1 MVLDVIT
8 SPAFGTAAQ
17 VLSPII
23 ETIIEVVNT
32 SKNVF
37 IEKESFLELANYLER
52 IVPLLKELTRKK
64 ISDSDGLNNVIEI
77 LNREVKVAKQ
87 LTEECSKRNKLY
99 LLMNCRSIA
108 KRLEETTREIS
119 RALGLIPL
127 SSLDIS
133 AGIMGEISQVRDL
146 MQIVE
151 FKAALAEEEI
161 LVKIESGIQE
171 MNVDRSYA
179 NNVLLSIAQA
189 VGIST
194 EKSALKKEFEEFKRE
209 IENARLRKNQAE
221 AMQMDQIISFLEQ
234 ADATSTPNEK
244 EIKYITER
252 NSLGCQPFKPL
263 LSFFCPIT
271 REVMLDPV
279 EISSGHT
286 FERSAIEKWFAD
298 GNNLCPLTMIPLD
311 TSIMRPNKTLRNSIE
326 EWMDRNTM
334 IKIASMKPKL
344 LSEGEEEVLCC
355 LEQLQDLCEQR
366 DIHQEWVLM
375 ENYIPS
381 LIELHSAKGRDTRN
395 RALVILSI
403 LARDSDDAK
412 ERITK
417 VDNAIESIV
426 RSLGRRI
433 SEGKLAVAL
442 LLELSKSESVQE
454 RIGKVQG
461 CILLLVTMSSSDES
475 QAARDARK
483 LLENLS
489 FCNQNVIQMAKAN
502 YFKHLLQHLSSG
514 SFLRSDAQSSKIYMI
529 FLYVMGTL
537 RN

>member
-64 ISDSDGLNNVIEI
+64 ICDSDGLNNVIEI

-151 FKAALAEEEI
+151 FKAALSEEEI

-375 ENYIPS
+375 ENYIPI
-381 LIELHSAKGRDTRN
+381 LIELLGAKSRDIRN

-403 LARDSDDAK
+403 LAKDSDDAK
-412 ERITK
+412 VPLFFIC
-417 VDNAIESIV
+417 
-426 RSLGRRI
+426 G
-433 SEGKLAVAL
+433 
-442 LLELSKSESVQE
+442 
-454 RIGKVQG
+454 
-461 CILLLVTMSSSDES
+461 
-475 QAARDARK
+475 
-483 LLENLS
+483 
-489 FCNQNVIQMAKAN
+489 
-502 YFKHLLQHLSSG
+502 YSSG
-514 SFLRSDAQSSKIYMI
+514 SLGACACIFRMVMSLWLCFFSSLKPHMRLFL
-529 FLYVMGTL
+529 FLYRGNVYDLYLICFLTFMYLHKNEMQVACMWVKLIIKSPNFIFRVSVTDHSYL
-537 RN
+537 PFLLNESL